1 MHAKRNAF
9 ANTCLVGFALLGL
22 ASCGTLGDTTGSLLV
37 SDQDEYVIG
46 QQFDANLRADATK
59 YPLYNLSARSHQTVK
74 DYVDGVM
81 KKVLDQVPTSERPSY
96 FDKFKV
102 TIIDAPEINAF
113 AVPGGGVYV
122 YTGILDTLRNEA
134 ELAAILAHEITHV
147 VHHHYRVLLA
157 QQYGVQAIVNAVGGD
172 SSGLSRIAT
181 GLLALKFSRVHETD
195 SDKNGTLLSGKA
207 GYNPLGVADFFKRM
221 PEGTLEVLS
230 DHPSNSA
237 RVDAVTQQVKAS
249 TELAALAWTD
259 PPTNSVVRQ
268 DVRFQERYLAMKAL
282 IH

>member
-1 MHAKRNAF
+1 MHTKLHAIAKF
-9 ANTCLVGFALLGL
+9 CLTGFALFGL
-22 ASCGTLGDTTGSLLV
+22 AGCGSLGETTGSLLV
-37 SDQDEYVIG
+37 SDQDEYAIG
-46 QQFDANLRADATK
+46 QQFDVNLRAEPAK
-59 YPLYNLSARSHQTVK
+59 YLLYNLSVRSHQTVK

-81 KKVLDQVPTSERPSY
+81 KKVLDQVPATERPAY

-157 QQYGVQAIVNAVGGD
+157 QQYGVQAIVSAVGGD

-181 GLLALKFSRVHETD
+181 GLLALKFSRDHETD
-195 SDKNGTLLSGKA
+195 SDRNGTLLSGKA

-230 DHPSNSA
+230 DHPSNAS
-237 RVDAVTQQVKAS
+237 RVEAVTQQVKAS

-268 DVRFQERYLAMKAL
+268 DVRYQDRYAAIKAVV
-282 IH
+282 H